1 MKKFLAMFLALLMV
15 FSLAACGGGE
25 TGESEKPSASQPT
38 NSDGPQ
44 NSEPAGPAGPA
55 QGEDIPYTPL
65 LHLDFETADGLTA
78 VHQVAV
84 TEDPTLT
91 GATYAL
97 AESKHEIII
106 ANGYGA
112 VGSSLMLDGKYGVK
126 VENMPKTADDTYTI
140 AFWYAADR
148 YSQFGPLLQIGHNVG
163 MSDVDNEVAWINFT
177 KTDTWSVEGGECAP
191 VAWNRNSAKENVWPW
206 IGNNL
211 DLQGKREWVH
221 VALVVDGNA
230 YDDDGTLDAAG
241 VARPHVGAQF
251 YVNGVLVMEASA
263 ADIGLTD
270 DAGLAINSNW
280 KGVSPGILSTEG
292 VKGIECLLGV
302 NYWDQYSKE
311 YIDEFYLY
319 DEALTAGQIATLYGM
334 GNPPAYQTMPAYEGP
349 TDDDTDTNQPSEPAA
364 DEPGTLTV
372 TGFFSNKT
380 DFTALADGQ
389 SLTYTFTNTSNG
401 SNNWE
406 NYVMAVVGKDSASY
420 AGAEDEVVIIR
431 ADAWGWGGG
440 ASDFVAPDGEGNKLA
455 FETNANFDEWQAKM
469 KAGVDVTITI
479 AHNGN
484 TLTYNAT
491 IGEYTVSLT
500 ATSGVDLPETL
511 YVFFTGENCKLTNI
525 AVS

>member
-1 MKKFLAMFLALLMV
+1 MKKFLAAILALLMV
-15 FSLAACGGGE
+15 ASMAACGGGGE
-25 TGESEKPSASQPT
+25 TGESEKPSTQPPVSE
-38 NSDGPQ
+38 NPQ
-44 NSEPAGPAGPA
+44 STEPSEPTGPA
-55 QGEDIPYTPL
+55 QGEEISYTPL

-97 AESKHEIII
+97 ANSKHEILI

-163 MSDVDNEVAWINFT
+163 MNDQENEVAWINFT

-191 VAWNRNSAKENVWPW
+191 VVWNRNSAENVWPW

-211 DLQGKREWVH
+211 DLLGKREWVH
-221 VALVVDGNA
+221 VALVVDGTT
-230 YDDDGTLDAAG
+230 YKDDAG
-241 VARPHVGAQF
+241 LPHVGARF
-251 YVNGVLVMEASA
+251 YVNGVEVMNASA

-270 DAGLAINSNW
+270 DAGMPINQDW
-280 KGVSPGILSTEG
+280 KGVSPNILSKEG
-292 VKGIECLLGV
+292 VYGIECLLGV

-311 YIDEFYLY
+311 YIDELYLY
-319 DEALTAGQIATLYGM
+319 DEALTAGQITTLYDM
-334 GNPPAYQTMPAYEGP
+334 GNPPEYQTMPAYEGP
-349 TDDDTDTNQPSEPAA
+349 TDDDTDTNQPTEPAE

-372 TGFFSNKT
+372 TGFFSKKT
-380 DFTALADGQ
+380 DFTALKSGET
-389 SLTYTFTNTSNG
+389 LTYTFKNTSNG

-406 NYVMAVVGKDSASY
+406 NYVMAIVSADAASY
-420 AGAEDEVVIIR
+420 TGADQEVAIIR

-469 KAGVDVTITI
+469 KAGVDVKLTV
-479 AHNGN
+479 ALDGN

-491 IGEYTVSLT
+491 IGEYTVSMT
-500 ATSGVDLPETL
+500 ATSGVDLPDTL
-511 YVFFTGENCKLTNI
+511 YVFFTGENCVLSNI
-525 AVS
+525 NVA